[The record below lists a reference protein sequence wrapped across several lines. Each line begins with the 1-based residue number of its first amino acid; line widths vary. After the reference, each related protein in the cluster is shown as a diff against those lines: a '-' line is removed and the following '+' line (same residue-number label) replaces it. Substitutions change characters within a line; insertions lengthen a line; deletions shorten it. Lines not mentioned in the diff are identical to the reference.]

1 MAKVKAGD
9 RAPDILLH
17 DAAGAALR
25 LSELWR
31 EHVLVLVFLR
41 HFG

>member
-1 MAKVKAGD
+1 MSKIRAGEK
-9 RAPDILLH
+9 APDILVQ
-17 DAAGAALR
+17 DAAGASLS

-31 EHVLVLVFLR
+31 ECVLVLVFLR